1 MVVDVLYRDRS
12 VHGSRCILGAR
23 HAMLSA
29 TMINDLDSLQDAT
42 VDFRTLFLFYSFL
55 FLSFVPVREILSS
68 VHPSVTCQSSKVRR
82 LIECLRD
89 RANERLSA
97 TKGKITRSQSGA
109 KELGDLTNSVKVHSC
124 IQHWN
129 TLHVSLGNRAEGQIQ
144 ATPSNASIM
153 TRAYRSR
160 ENRWWPSRRPLR
172 LCVPVSPRDGVNYTH
187 NTTDGHNI
195 FGLNYYC
202 NGDRVVTEKINNKG
216 KKITTYHVFK
226 SRPIFRS
233 SELKPSRGGVWSET
247 RGNGRN
253 SQVVSLLFLFFFL
266 PESGNLRTTWLP
278 CMSGTLRGSRV

>member
-129 TLHVSLGNRAEGQIQ
+129 TLHVSWGNRAEGQIQ

-160 ENRWWPSRRPLR
+160 ENRWWPSSASLRARVPARRSKLYSQHNLWPKHFWIELLLQRRPCSNR
-172 LCVPVSPRDGVNYTH
+172 ENQQQGEQ
-187 NTTDGHNI
+187 
-195 FGLNYYC
+195 NYYLPC
-202 NGDRVVTEKINNKG
+202 FQVATDFSFIRTEAQQRRCLERDARKWSKLA
-216 KKITTYHVFK
+216 
-226 SRPIFRS
+226 S
-233 SELKPSRGGVWSET
+233 SFVIVP
-247 RGNGRN
+247 
-253 SQVVSLLFLFFFL
+253 LLFFL